1 MSPRLAVGEVSIA
14 SEGSAPCPP
23 GSTMSPPTDGG
34 LPPPPP
40 GGGAFAVA
48 KGAAN
53 TAAPASTASSSKL
66 LIEVVLPRGIHT
78 TRSRRA
84 PAERPGL
91 LPPRTACKHGSFR
104 LTSQSASRYVTFDG
118 GSSAGAADQGHAL
131 AEREEHRLHAIVP
144 EDVLVE
150 PRYLPAVLA
159 VRVEAEERVVGG
171 DQAVRRELRE
181 DCLVIVDVASLV
193 GVDEGEVER
202 PLQRGQGFD
211 AGTDPEVDPVRHA
224 GLLGVPA
231 RDGGRVLVDVAGDEA
246 PIRWHGAGHRDRRPA
261 GEGSH
266 LEHAL
271 RLRHR
276 DEEGEERALDRAD
289 HHLRVLLGRPGLGA
303 EAVED
308 LEPGA

>member
-23 GSTMSPPTDGG
+23 GSTMSPPNDGA
-34 LPPPPP
+34 LPPLPD
-40 GGGAFAVA
+40 GGAFAVA
-48 KGAAN
+48 NGAAN
-53 TAAPASTASSSKL
+53 TAAPASTASSSKR

-104 LTSQSASRYVTFDG
+104 LTSQSASRYVTSDG
-118 GSSAGAADQGHAL
+118 GPSAGTADQGHAL
-131 AEREEHRLHAIVP
+131 AEREEHRLHAFVMQ
-144 EDVLVE
+144 DVLVE
-150 PRYLPAVLA
+150 PRYLPPVLA

-181 DCLVIVDVASLV
+181 DRLVVVDVASLV

-202 PLQRGQGFD
+202 PLQRGQGLD

-231 RDGGRVLVDVAGDEA
+231 RDGGRLLVDVAGDEA
-246 PIRWHGAGHRDRRPA
+246 PIRWQGAGHRDRRPA
-261 GEGSH
+261 
-266 LEHAL
+266 
-271 RLRHR
+271 
-276 DEEGEERALDRAD
+276 
-289 HHLRVLLGRPGLGA
+289 
-303 EAVED
+303 
-308 LEPGA
+308 